1 MARVTSS
8 VTKRNRHRKILKEAK
23 GYYGHK
29 HIGYRSA
36 NEQVRKSKEYA
47 FRDRKN
53 RKREFRRLW
62 IKRINIAA
70 RQYDLSYSQ
79 LINGL
84 NKANIEINRKM
95 LADIAVN
102 DMDQFLVIVNEAKA
116 ALDLPLSNPL
126 PKEEKKVTTTKK
138 VVQKKEDNKAKEE
151 KKEELTTE
159 NVDDE
164 TISNK
169 KEEVDNE
176 TMDVEE
182 KDTSIENEDK

>member
-8 VTKRNRHRKILKEAK
+8 VTKRNRHRKVLKEAK
-23 GYYGHK
+23 GYFGHK
-29 HIGYRSA
+29 HRGYRTA

-70 RQYDLSYSQ
+70 RQYDMSYSQ

-84 NKANIEINRKM
+84 NKAEIEINRKM

-116 ALDLPLSNPL
+116 ALGIKPSTKKAEAPK
-126 PKEEKKVTTTKK
+126 KEEVKMEEIKE
-138 VVQKKEDNKAKEE
+138 VVDKTPELKEEIKEDLKEEIKEEIKAEEAKEE
-151 KKEELTTE
+151 KE
-159 NVDDE
+159 
-164 TISNK
+164 
-169 KEEVDNE
+169 
-176 TMDVEE
+176 
-182 KDTSIENEDK
+182 

>member
-23 GYYGHK
+23 GYFGHK
-29 HIGYRSA
+29 HRGYRSA

-70 RQYDLSYSQ
+70 RQFDMSYSQ

-84 NKANIEINRKM
+84 NKAEIEINRKM

-102 DMDQFLVIVNEAKA
+102 DLEQFEAIVNEAKA
-116 ALDLPLSNPL
+116 ALGV
-126 PKEEKKVTTTKK
+126 KATKKATTKK
-138 VVQKKEDNKAKEE
+138 VEEAPKAEE
-151 KKEELTTE
+151 AKPEVKVEETKTE
-159 NVDDE
+159 EV
-164 TISNK
+164 
-169 KEEVDNE
+169 KEEVKE
-176 TMDVEE
+176 EVSEE
-182 KDTSIENEDK
+182 KEA